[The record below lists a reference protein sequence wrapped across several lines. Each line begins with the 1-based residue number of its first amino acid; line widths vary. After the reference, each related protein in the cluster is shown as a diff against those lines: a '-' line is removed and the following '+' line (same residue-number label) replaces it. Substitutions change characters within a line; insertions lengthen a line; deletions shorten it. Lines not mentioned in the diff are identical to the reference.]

1 MSWDRERKAGCL
13 VRSRPMPRELK
24 FLVADDDAEKRF
36 LIVHHLRREFEGV
49 ELIECDSGAAAI
61 AHLEKH
67 PVNALVTDNRMSPV
81 NGMEL
86 IQWLRQRDATLP
98 VVMVTG
104 NPEIEHVAIKAG
116 ATVVVTSHRFREVG
130 PILRQLL
137 PPENSPPNEKAPDE

>member
-1 MSWDRERKAGCL
+1 
-13 VRSRPMPRELK
+13 MPRELK
-24 FLVADDDAEKRF
+24 FLVVDDDAEKRF
-36 LIVHHLRREFEGV
+36 LIVHHLRREFAGV
-49 ELIECDSGAAAI
+49 VVIECDSGAAAI

-67 PVNALVTDNRMSPV
+67 SVSALVTDNSMSPV

-104 NPEIEHVAIKAG
+104 NPEIERAALKAG

-130 PILRQLL
+130 PILKQLL
-137 PPENSPPNEKAPDE
+137 PPENPTPTDKTMEE